1 MMQPN
6 AAFEP
11 PYVALVWGGGD
22 LGTGVAHA
30 LHQARRPE
38 PWKVVVAEQSLP
50 TALRFRAAFASAVL
64 HGTFEVEGVRAVHA
78 TTFEAVEGAWRRGEV
93 AVFTG
98 GWAALHERYAPTLL
112 VDCRLR
118 GIADN
123 RLRLDLAP
131 VVIGL
136 GPGIRAGE
144 DADAVIETN
153 RDDTRRGLGAVIW
166 EGEASPH
173 TGIPGVVA
181 GETRRRI
188 LRAPA
193 AGRLVRVR
201 QIGDL
206 VVEGETVATVSGEP
220 VRAQLAGVVRGL
232 KLDGVEVP
240 AGKKVGDVDP
250 RGADLDLD
258 RMTDKARRM
267 GASVLEAVTAALAR
281 RTEATKAR
289 GALREF

>member
-1 MMQPN
+1 MLKPN
-6 AAFEP
+6 AAFEE

-30 LHQARRPE
+30 LHRARE
-38 PWKVVVAEQSLP
+38 PVQWRVVVAEQPLP

-64 HGTFEVEGVRAVHA
+64 RDAFVVEGVRATH
-78 TTFEAVEGAWRRGEV
+78 TETFDDVEDAWARGDV
-93 AVFTG
+93 PVFSG
-98 GWAALHERYAPTLL
+98 GWAALHERFAPSLF

-123 RLRLDLAP
+123 RLRLDMAP
-131 VVIGL
+131 LVVGL
-136 GPGIRAGE
+136 GPGIRAGV

-153 RDDTRRGLGAVIW
+153 RDDTARGLGAVIW
-166 EGEASPH
+166 QGVASQH
-173 TGIPGVVA
+173 TGVPGVVA

-188 LRAPA
+188 LRTPA
-193 AGRLVRVR
+193 AGAIRRVR

-206 VVEGETVATVSGEP
+206 VEAGEVVATVSGEP

-250 RGADLDLD
+250 RGAALDLD
-258 RMTDKARRM
+258 RMTDKAVRM
-267 GASVLEAVTAALAR
+267 GASVLEAVTTAF
-281 RTEATKAR
+281 AR
-289 GALREF
+289 GAEFTKAKSALRGF